1 MIRAIEVVFL
11 GGFFCMM
18 LRVVPMFIA
27 HKAEI
32 PTKIY
37 IMLTYIPTTVFSTM
51 IALDMFFWQSSF
63 NLNPLVNLKIVASLI
78 SAAVAYYTKSL
89 TWTMVVG
96 IAALTVLMLL
106 AQVS

>member
-1 MIRAIEVVFL
+1 MSNTLSVILF
-11 GGFFCMM
+11 GGFCCMM

-51 IALDMFFWQSSF
+51 VALDVLFWQGQF
-63 NLNPLVNLKIVASLI
+63 NLDPLINLKIAASLI
-78 SAAVAYYTKSL
+78 SAAVAYFTKSL
-89 TWTMVVG
+89 TWTMVIG
-96 IAALTVLMLL
+96 ILALAGLMVL
-106 AQVS
+106 AY